1 MSAPCRARAMGRRT
15 PRPCGVGGRGGLRP
29 CVRWGAARPVD
40 ARAMGRGAPRPCGVG
55 RRTPRPCGVG
65 GCGGLAPQTPN
76 FRWLPDHKL
85 VAHASL
91 CLPLAA
97 ANKSLSGWKQCTV
110 PSSDCLPHPQRSHDN
125 GPLARRPRSL
135 WGPGQG
141 PGRGVQR
148 AAGGPLLRGAG
159 RTGPGKPVCR
169 KRGAGPHRPRQAC
182 VQNYLPGRATG
193 ANTQLTMACITF
205 RRKISLAK

>member
-1 MSAPCRARAMGRRT
+1 M
-15 PRPCGVGGRGGLRP
+15 PRPCDGAQDAAPVRRGRPRRL
-29 CVRWGAARPVD
+29 APV
-40 ARAMGRGAPRPCGVG
+40 RAMGRGAPRPCGVG

-125 GPLARRPRSL
+125 GPLARR
-135 WGPGQG
+135 
-141 PGRGVQR
+141 VQR